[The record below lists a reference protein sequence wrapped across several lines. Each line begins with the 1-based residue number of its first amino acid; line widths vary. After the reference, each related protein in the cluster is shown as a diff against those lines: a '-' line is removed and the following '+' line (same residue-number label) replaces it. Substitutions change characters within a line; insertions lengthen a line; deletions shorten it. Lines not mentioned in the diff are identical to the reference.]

1 MIPKTLSQNMV
12 FASIMKLRPKKN
24 VKNKKLWDDMIFS
37 WGFEAAQKE
46 KNPLPQIFEVP
57 ELAEIYSK
65 GYYVGAVLNLLK

>member
-1 MIPKTLSQNMV
+1 MV
-12 FASIMKLRPKKN
+12 FASIMKLRPKKS

-46 KNPLPQIFEVP
+46 KSPLPQIFEVP